1 MGLSLDH
8 HEQGLINVQHGV
20 FLNLTIFSLMKQR
33 CHFESLRAPIARVL
47 FSAFH
52 CSQKSSDFEIF
63 NFLDYYYCSKRH
75 FMFDHTQL
83 QIIVAIYFKEM
94 TLNI

>member
-47 FSAFH
+47 FSDFD

-63 NFLDYYYCSKRH
+63 NFLDYFILPKRR
-75 FMFDHTQL
+75 FMFDHTRL
-83 QIIVAIYFKEM
+83 QFVVAIYFRK
-94 TLNI
+94 